1 MSTPIEPVAPKT
13 YADFAPNDAPPPRD
27 VNPDNPPWNVW
38 GGTGLW
44 LASVALMIVCQALFL
59 VPYLVRQGVSAK
71 DLGEFSTT
79 NPMAVFLQVVSLIP
93 AHLLTLGVAWLIVT
107 RIGKRPFFA
116 SLGWEWAGPFTFWR
130 SAGLAVFLLLVGMG
144 VIYLEGNPETPLD
157 KVINSSRATAIAAAC
172 LATFT
177 APLVE
182 EVVYR
187 GVLYS
192 ALQRAIGAA
201 WAVVIVLAL
210 FALVHVPQYITSL
223 GVIFTIL
230 MLSTILTL
238 IRARTGKLLP
248 CFVIHLVFNG
258 IQSLFIVA
266 SPYLQRFAPQ
276 APQAPP
282 PDPALALLW
291 LARLAGSQF

>member
-1 MSTPIEPVAPKT
+1 MSTPIEPIEPVGPRA
-13 YADFAPNDAPPPRD
+13 YADFALRDAPARG
-27 VNPDNPPWNVW
+27 VNPDDPPWNVW
-38 GGTGLW
+38 GGSGLW
-44 LASVALMIVCQALFL
+44 LASVALMVACQALFL
-59 VPYLVRQGVSAK
+59 VPYMVRQGVSAK
-71 DLGEFSTT
+71 DLGEFATSNTT
-79 NPMAVFLQVVSLIP
+79 AVFLQVVSLIP

-107 RIGKRPFFA
+107 RVGKRPFFA
-116 SLGWEWAGPFTFWR
+116 SLGWEWAGPFTLWR
-130 SAGLAVFLLLVGMG
+130 SAALAVLLLLIGMG

-230 MLSTILTL
+230 MLSAILTL

-266 SPYLQRFAPQ
+266 SPYLERF

-282 PDPALALLW
+282 PDPALALLL
-291 LARLAGSQF
+291 LAQLAGLRL